1 VQLRL
6 VFGAK
11 EDRNCLLVQ
20 PDNERIP
27 MSGIVN
33 LVKQHESP
41 DERQTKIVD
50 VLVDAFSEL
59 MAADPDAFRHKFR
72 KMAAGP
78 FAFYRG
84 SAPLFYAD
92 MEGEEDRWADE
103 RTSRVWIQGDLHAE
117 NFGTYMAGDGVF
129 VFDVNDFDEA
139 YLGHFTWDIK
149 RMVASVALLG
159 WMKAISDE
167 SIAHLI
173 ETYVRA
179 YLEQVHYFV
188 DSDRD
193 HEYSL
198 RLETTDGDVR
208 KMLLETRLN
217 TRVELLDE
225 TTLVDEGFNRR
236 FRLGPGVREL
246 DDAEREKVQVAYEAY
261 LETIPEAKRFRSLTY
276 QVKDIVGRQGF
287 GIGSAGLPA
296 YNILVEGPTQALEN
310 DVVLSMKQG
319 NVAAPSRI
327 VQDERIERYFK
338 HHGHRTAVSQ
348 RALQAHADP
357 WLGYTEMDGVG
368 FVVSE
373 LSPYVEDLDWSDFT
387 EPEEMAPALNYLG
400 RATAKVHCVADEDS
414 DPTIVGFQTEDE
426 IVEAVGGNEEEFVK
440 EMVDFGRGYSEIARD
455 DHRLFVDAFRNGQ
468 IPGLS
473 SR

>member
-1 VQLRL
+1 MAGTMDPGRQR
-6 VFGAK
+6 
-11 EDRNCLLVQ
+11 
-20 PDNERIP
+20 
-27 MSGIVN
+27 
-33 LVKQHESP
+33 ESS
-41 DERQTKIVD
+41 DGRQEEIVD
-50 VLVDAFSEL
+50 VLVDAFSDL
-59 MAADPDAFRHKFR
+59 MVADPDAFRQKFR

-84 SAPLFYAD
+84 SACLFYAD
-92 MEGEEDRWADE
+92 MEREEDRWADE

-117 NFGTYMAGDGVF
+117 NFGTYMDGDGVF

-149 RMVASVALLG
+149 RMVASVALLA
-159 WMKAISDE
+159 WMKAISDAD
-167 SIAHLI
+167 IAQLI

-179 YLEQVHYFV
+179 YIHQVRYFV

-198 RLETTDGDVR
+198 RLETTGGEVR
-208 KMLLETRLN
+208 EILLETRLN
-217 TRVELLDE
+217 TRVDLLE
-225 TTLVDEGFNRR
+225 KTTLIDENFERKFRR
-236 FRLGPGVREL
+236 GTGIRDL
-246 DDAEREKVQVAYEAY
+246 DDAERAEVQAAYEAY
-261 LETIPEAKRFRSLTY
+261 LETIPDAKRFRSLTY
-276 QVKDIVGRQGF
+276 EVKDIVGRKGF

-327 VQDERIERYFK
+327 VHDGRIKGYFK

-357 WLGYTEMDGVG
+357 WLGYTEIDGTG

-373 LSPYVEDLDWSDFT
+373 LSPYVEDLDWSDLT
-387 EPEEMAPALNYLG
+387 EPEQMSPVLDYLG
-400 RATAKVHCVADEDS
+400 RATAKVHCVADKDS
-414 DPTIVGFQTEDE
+414 DPDIVDFQTEDE
-426 IVEAVGGNEEEFVK
+426 IIEAISGKEDEFVE
-440 EMVDFGRGYSEIARD
+440 EMVDFGTRYSGIARD

-473 SR
+473 DR